1 MNLLALLRRHQRLL
15 SVVVFLALLA
25 LIFSVS
31 GLRGHMN
38 LAYVREQL
46 QGHPVEGFV
55 SFVVLFVL
63 GNLVQIPGWLF
74 LAAAVLALGQGWG
87 WLVTYLAAC
96 ISCVVTF
103 LLVRWLGGDALRAVP
118 NRWVIKVLA
127 QLDRRPVRSVF
138 VARVLFQTLPALNYA
153 LAMSGIRFTSYF
165 LGTALGLVLPLVVY
179 CYFFETLAKLM
190 NLR

>member
-1 MNLLALLRRHQRLL
+1 MNLLSLLRRHQRLL

-55 SFVVLFVL
+55 SFVMLFVL

-153 LAMSGIRFTSYF
+153 LAMSGIRFTGYF

>member
-15 SVVVFLALLA
+15 SVVAFLALLA

-118 NRWVIKVLA
+118 NRWMIKVLA